1 MVLAPHAGLPPS
13 FLLSLAL
20 HLVVIF
26 GFLLSP
32 AGDSERE
39 AANRAVTLLLAP
51 TAEAPEMARVEAA
64 ANQRGAFNQK
74 LPEASLDQSTSPTT
88 IEPFTRSVT
97 QSSLT
102 MSIAISTTPP
112 QAPVAA
118 QAALDA
124 DYLLQ
129 WQDEIERFGNAYY
142 RGIALLHGDGDV
154 RLKVSLNSDGSVRQI
169 NLLQSSGSAALDR
182 AAVDTVE
189 NLAPFAPFPECLARD
204 TEQLDIIR
212 TWQFGR

>member
-51 TAEAPEMARVEAA
+51 TAEAPEIARLEAA
-64 ANQRGAFNQK
+64 AHQRGAFYQK

-112 QAPVAA
+112 HAPVAA
-118 QAALDA
+118 EAALDA

-129 WQDEIERFGNAYY
+129 WQDDIKRFDNAYY
-142 RGIALLHGDGDV
+142 RGIALLHGDG
-154 RLKVSLNSDGSVRQI
+154 SVPQI

-189 NLAPFAPFPECLARD
+189 KLAPFAPFPESLARD
-204 TEQLDIIR
+204 TEQLAIIR
-212 TWQFGR
+212 TWQFRR